1 MRVLVVGGA
10 GYIGAHMVR
19 MLLAEGRE
27 VTVFDNLSTGHAWA
41 VPDGLLVRGDLLERS
56 SVNRLFAEHSFDAV
70 MHFSALSIVPESVQK
85 PLLYWRNNVGGTLN
99 LLNAMLEHG
108 VEKFIFSSTAAVFG
122 APEYTPPNFA
132 PMDEAHPC
140 RPITPYGKSKLAVEQ
155 ALADLA
161 ASGQMRSI
169 AFRYFNAAGADPG
182 GGIGEAHDPET
193 HLIPV
198 VLKALKAGNATVTVY
213 GDDYDTPDGACVRDY
228 VHVNDLSRAHLLGL
242 DYLANHPGAHVF
254 NLGSEN
260 GFSVLQVIAAI
271 EEVTGLKAP
280 YEIGPRRPGDPPVLV
295 AASGKAK
302 RELGWRPEF
311 ADLRET
317 IRTAWAWH
325 SA

>member
-10 GYIGAHMVR
+10 GYIGSHMVR
-19 MLLAEGRE
+19 MLLAAGHE
-27 VTVFDNLSTGHAWA
+27 VTVFDNLNTGHEWA
-41 VPDGLLVRGDLLERS
+41 VPDGLMVRGDLLERS

-70 MHFSALSIVPESVQK
+70 MHFSALSIVPESVAK
-85 PLLYWRNNVGGTLN
+85 PLLYWRNNVAGTLN
-99 LLNAMLEHG
+99 LLHAMLEHG
-108 VEKFIFSSTAAVFG
+108 VDKFIFSSTAAVFG
-122 APEYTPPNFA
+122 APEYTP
-132 PMDEAHPC
+132 MDEAHPT

-161 ASGQMRSI
+161 GAGQLNSI
-169 AFRYFNAAGADPG
+169 AFRYFNAAGADPA

-198 VLKALKAGNATVTVY
+198 VLNALKAGDAKVTVY
-213 GDDYDTPDGACVRDY
+213 GDDYPTPDGTCVRDY

-242 DYLANHPGAHVF
+242 DYLAGHPGAHVF
-254 NLGSEN
+254 NLGSET
-260 GFSVLQVIAAI
+260 GFSVLEVIAAI
-271 EEVTGLKAP
+271 EEVTGMKVP

-295 AASGKAK
+295 ASSGKAK
-302 RELGWRPEF
+302 KELGWQPEF
-311 ADLRET
+311 TDLKET

>member
-10 GYIGAHMVR
+10 GYIGSHMVR
-19 MLLAEGRE
+19 MLLAEGHE
-27 VTVFDNLSTGHAWA
+27 VTVYDNLNTGHEWA
-41 VPDGLLVRGDLLERS
+41 VPDGLLARGDLLERS

-70 MHFSALSIVPESVQK
+70 MHFSALSIVPESVAK

-99 LLNAMLEHG
+99 LLHAMLEHG
-108 VEKFIFSSTAAVFG
+108 VETFIFSSTAAVFG
-122 APEYTPPNFA
+122 APEYTP
-132 PMDEAHPC
+132 MDEGHPT

-161 ASGQMRSI
+161 AAGQMRSI
-169 AFRYFNAAGADPG
+169 AFRYFNAAGADPE

-198 VLKALKAGNATVTVY
+198 VLGALKAGNAKVTVY
-213 GDDYDTPDGACVRDY
+213 GNDYDTPDGTCVRDY

-254 NLGSEN
+254 NLGSET

-271 EEVTGLKAP
+271 EEVTGMKVP

-295 AASGKAK
+295 ASSGKAK
-302 RELGWRPEF
+302 KDLGWRQKF
-311 ADLRET
+311 VDLKET

>member
-10 GYIGAHMVR
+10 GYIGSHMVR
-19 MLLAEGRE
+19 MLLTSGHE
-27 VTVFDNLSTGHAWA
+27 VTVFDNLNTGHEWA
-41 VPDGLLVRGDLLERS
+41 VPDGLMVRGDLLERS

-70 MHFSALSIVPESVQK
+70 MHFSALSIVPESVTK
-85 PLLYWRNNVGGTLN
+85 PLLYWRNNVAGTLN
-99 LLNAMLEHG
+99 LLHAMLEHG
-108 VEKFIFSSTAAVFG
+108 VDKFIFSSTAAVFG
-122 APEYTPPNFA
+122 APEYTP
-132 PMDEAHPC
+132 MDEAHPT
-140 RPITPYGKSKLAVEQ
+140 RPITPYGKTKLAVEQ

-161 ASGQMRSI
+161 GAGQLSSI

-198 VLKALKAGNATVTVY
+198 VLGALQAGDAKVTVY
-213 GDDYDTPDGACVRDY
+213 GNDYATPDGTCVRDY

-242 DYLANHPGAHVF
+242 DYLAGHPGAHVF
-254 NLGSEN
+254 NLGSET
-260 GFSVLQVIAAI
+260 GFSVLEVIAAI
-271 EEVTGLKAP
+271 EEVTGLKVP

-295 AASGKAK
+295 ASSAKAK
-302 RELGWRPEF
+302 KELGWMPEF
-311 ADLRET
+311 ADLKET